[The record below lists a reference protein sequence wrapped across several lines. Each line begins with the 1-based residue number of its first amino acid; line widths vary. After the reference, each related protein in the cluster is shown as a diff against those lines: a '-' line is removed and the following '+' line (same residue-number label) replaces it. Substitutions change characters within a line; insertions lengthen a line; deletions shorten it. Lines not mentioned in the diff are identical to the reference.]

1 MWIFIDES
9 GSFSWT
15 NKGKSLFCGL
25 NVSDKELPEL
35 EKRFAAWKRTVVG
48 QSKAELKGPHLT
60 ANQLYSFAY
69 KVLPPTRRE
78 IHLTLVGGD
87 TQATEE
93 SFVERLRD
101 QAAELFQLSSEL
113 CAEHENNKLRET
125 YRQMSGWVRNR
136 STSNVF
142 WVIALQQAIIETL
155 QHAIVSFA
163 ELEHSSEFENIE
175 IAIDESFVR
184 RDEHVEFW
192 REWLRNDLMKNSRQ
206 RGVTTIK
213 EWPPDHPFK
222 RKYLVYKGLFDFNDL
237 FRNHTNFRDSKSM
250 IGLQVAD
257 ICAHIFYR
265 NFRDFPDPRA
275 FDALRPRVVGKNGI
289 VLHTIT
295 VTEASLHH
303 DDLANH
309 VGTFDIDEWKRLAD
323 ERSRISTPPAEATS
337 STTYPPRS

>member
-25 NVSDKELPEL
+25 NLSNKELPEL

-48 QSKAELKGPHLT
+48 QSKAELKGQHLT
-60 ANQLYSFAY
+60 ANQLYSFAC
-69 KVLPPTRRE
+69 KVLPPARRQ

-87 TQATEE
+87 TQVTKQ

-101 QAAELFQLSSEL
+101 QAAELFQLSSGL
-113 CAEHENNKLRET
+113 CAEHGNSRVRET

-142 WVIALQQAIIETL
+142 WAITLQQAIVDTL
-155 QHAIVSFA
+155 QHAIVCFA
-163 ELEHSSEFENIE
+163 ELEHSSEFDNIE
-175 IAIDESFVR
+175 IAIDKSFIR

-192 REWLRNDLMKNSRQ
+192 REWLRNDLIKGSRS
-206 RGVTTIK
+206 RGMTTIK
-213 EWPPDHPFK
+213 EWLPDHPF
-222 RKYLVYKGLFDFNDL
+222 RNKYLVHKGLFDFNDL
-237 FRNHTNFRDSKSM
+237 FRNHTEFRDSKSM
-250 IGLQVAD
+250 IGLQIAD

-265 NFRDFPDPRA
+265 YFRNVPDTRA
-275 FDALRPRVVGKNGI
+275 FEALRPRVVGENGI

-309 VGTFDIDEWKRLAD
+309 VGAFDIDEWKRLAD
-323 ERSRISTPPAEATS
+323 ERSRINTPALEALPSTDDPPQ
-337 STTYPPRS
+337 